1 MRFIRLH
8 TLAFEDILVFG
19 TGPAE
24 IFAEEVSFFIQ
35 RFCKLQPDAFACFSF
50 QAERYPSGDVLSE
63 VYNRFVSGG
72 DDFPYR
78 PYGLGYAHGLGFG
91 SYQDVLVNFLFEH
104 AFPVGVCVAGF
115 IPSCEFETGIVYFA
129 MIKVGL

>member
-1 MRFIRLH
+1 MLQRILLNSWLTNVSEQLNCPLKDRSEVNHFPREIFQTYFVVVFFYLHVSEPMKSKMRFIRLH

-50 QAERYPSGDVLSE
+50 QAERYPSGDVLS
-63 VYNRFVSGG
+63 
-72 DDFPYR
+72 
-78 PYGLGYAHGLGFG
+78 G
-91 SYQDVLVNFLFEH
+91 SL
-104 AFPVGVCVAGF
+104 
-115 IPSCEFETGIVYFA
+115 
-129 MIKVGL
+129 